1 MNVHVLNTSKCP
13 VMAEAL
19 QPSSQTTCGATLELR
34 NIVKRQQDFL
44 LDVMQMCRGTV
55 TVAALARALSEC

>member
-1 MNVHVLNTSKCP
+1 MT
-13 VMAEAL
+13 EAL
-19 QPSSQTTCGATLELR
+19 QPSTQTTCGAPLEHR

-44 LDVMQMCRGTV
+44 SDVMQMCRGTV

>member
-1 MNVHVLNTSKCP
+1 MSRTTASVQLWL
-13 VMAEAL
+13 EQGAL
-19 QPSSQTTCGATLELR
+19 QPSMQTTCGAPLELR

-44 LDVMQMCRGTV
+44 SDVMQMCRGTV

>member
-1 MNVHVLNTSKCP
+1 MNIHVQNNSKCP

-19 QPSSQTTCGATLELR
+19 QPSTQTTCGAPLEHR

-44 LDVMQMCRGTV
+44 SDVMQMCRGTV

>member
-1 MNVHVLNTSKCP
+1 
-13 VMAEAL
+13 MAEAL
-19 QPSSQTTCGATLELR
+19 QPSTQTTCGAPLELR

-44 LDVMQMCRGTV
+44 SDVMQMCRGTV